1 MVTCRDRL
9 SVNCEVAE
17 LRKIKLKKFG
27 ESRLSIVVVRWKEV
41 FGGKWTVTSCG
52 SLSWDTSV
60 VVSVET
66 KVDKAVGPLLAVDS
80 EADMAS
86 GSNCWK

>member
-1 MVTCRDRL
+1 M
-9 SVNCEVAE
+9 
-17 LRKIKLKKFG
+17 
-27 ESRLSIVVVRWKEV
+27 
-41 FGGKWTVTSCG
+41 TSCG
-52 SLSWDTSV
+52 SLSWDASV

-86 GSNCWK
+86 G